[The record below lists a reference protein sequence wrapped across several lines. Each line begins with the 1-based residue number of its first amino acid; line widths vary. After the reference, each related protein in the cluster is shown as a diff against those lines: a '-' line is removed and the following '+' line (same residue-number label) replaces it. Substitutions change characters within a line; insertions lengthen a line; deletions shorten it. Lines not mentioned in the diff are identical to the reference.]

1 MRNGLIPILLVLAG
15 LPLFSQTGDT
25 KPAFEVASIK
35 LCKGTDHPPSPSSS
49 PGRLSMAC
57 WPLMRLI
64 QEAYEVFAAGKVDPL
79 NPSFPLTPVEGF
91 PNGMSP
97 DRYSIE
103 ARAETPQSIAM
114 MRGPMMQRLLEDR
127 FHLKTHRETREVPVY
142 IMTVSKD
149 GPKLQPTRQGGCNQL
164 DTSDLTQSLNIPP
177 GGKPWS
183 SPRP

>member
-1 MRNGLIPILLVLAG
+1 
-15 LPLFSQTGDT
+15 
-25 KPAFEVASIK
+25 
-35 LCKGTDHPPSPSSS
+35 
-49 PGRLSMAC
+49 
-57 WPLMRLI
+57 
-64 QEAYEVFAAGKVDPL
+64 
-79 NPSFPLTPVEGF
+79 
-91 PNGMSP
+91 MSP